1 MKQMKLK
8 MALSALMISA
18 SMGVSAQE
26 SAADSVMRLIRAIS
40 IATTVIVTPR
50 LVVIRKIPVME
61 DLIFHM
67 PLSI

>member
-26 SAADSVMRLIRAIS
+26 SAADSVMTHAKGNKFI
-40 IATTVIVTPR
+40 
-50 LVVIRKIPVME
+50 
-61 DLIFHM
+61 
-67 PLSI
+67 